1 MPLNILKDSNPVE
14 VAKFSVARGIFDELA
29 FSWWVPFTLKKRDVI
44 ISDINSR
51 VRKKTHEFGIEVLMY
66 LENSKLLD
74 AKSVDNLRQD
84 AIAKEMYQVLVNF
97 NILEDG
103 ESPPPGWEKSTDN
116 IIFDAKMDFMRK
128 ARWVKDGH
136 CNPDSETSSYA
147 GVVSLDIIQIALR
160 TAASQGVYLLSAD
173 NRNEYFQSPSSDK
186 NFIICGLEF
195 GS

>member
-1 MPLNILKDSNPVE
+1 MSIDH
-14 VAKFSVARGIFDELA
+14 F
-29 FSWWVPFTLKKRDVI
+29 
-44 ISDINSR
+44 
-51 VRKKTHEFGIEVLMY
+51 
-66 LENSKLLD
+66 KLLGPKNGD
-74 AKSVDNLRQD
+74 TLWQD
-84 AIAKEMYQVLVNF
+84 VIAKEMYQVSSAF
-97 NILEDG
+97 KILEDG

-116 IIFDAKMDFMRK
+116 IIFDANMDFMRK